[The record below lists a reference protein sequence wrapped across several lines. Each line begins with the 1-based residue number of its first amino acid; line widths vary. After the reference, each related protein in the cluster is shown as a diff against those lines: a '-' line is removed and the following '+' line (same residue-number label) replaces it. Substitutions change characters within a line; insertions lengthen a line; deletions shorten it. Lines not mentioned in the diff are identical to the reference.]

1 MVISVQLLYIAQ
13 LQSIQTIIAM
23 LIEGKVAELSC
34 MSDEF
39 CKYFDALM
47 CNLCNRMQVRSIFQV
62 TELTFQGFE
71 ATFKALDASVK
82 GFDDK
87 TQQRAI

>member
-1 MVISVQLLYIAQ
+1 MF
-13 LQSIQTIIAM
+13 TDD
-23 LIEGKVAELSC
+23 KVTEIFC
-34 MSDEF
+34 MPDDS
-39 CKYFDALM
+39 CKYFDSLM

-71 ATFKALDASVK
+71 AMFKASDASVK

>member
-1 MVISVQLLYIAQ
+1 MRCSRVVASYCRLFCERRRAARRHKKTSPSTIAPFG
-13 LQSIQTIIAM
+13 IDCPT
-23 LIEGKVAELSC
+23 C
-34 MSDEF
+34 
-39 CKYFDALM
+39 Y
-47 CNLCNRMQVRSIFQV
+47 LCNIMALKTIFGV

-87 TQQRAI
+87 IQQRAI

>member
-1 MVISVQLLYIAQ
+1 MIPA
-13 LQSIQTIIAM
+13 SI
-23 LIEGKVAELSC
+23 
-34 MSDEF
+34 F
-39 CKYFDALM
+39 NALM
-47 CNLCNRMQVRSIFQV
+47 CNLCNCMQVRNIFKG

-71 ATFKALDASVK
+71 ATFKASDASVK

>member
-1 MVISVQLLYIAQ
+1 MIK
-13 LQSIQTIIAM
+13 LQRYFVCQMILASI
-23 LIEGKVAELSC
+23 
-34 MSDEF
+34 
-39 CKYFDALM
+39 FDSLM

-71 ATFKALDASVK
+71 ATFKASDASVK

>member
-1 MVISVQLLYIAQ
+1 
-13 LQSIQTIIAM
+13 M
-23 LIEGKVAELSC
+23 LTDDKVTEVFC
-34 MSDEF
+34 MPDDS

-62 TELTFQGFE
+62 TELTFKGFE
-71 ATFKALDASVK
+71 ATFKASDASVK

-87 TQQRAI
+87 TQRCAI